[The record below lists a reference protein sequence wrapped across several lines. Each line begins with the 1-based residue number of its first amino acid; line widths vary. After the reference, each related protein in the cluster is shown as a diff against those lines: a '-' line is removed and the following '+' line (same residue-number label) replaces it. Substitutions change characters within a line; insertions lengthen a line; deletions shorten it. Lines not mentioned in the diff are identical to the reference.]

1 MTGKFINMF
10 QWLHENLST
19 LLDFPVPDDLTEYIL
34 SIENERDLDEYLRT
48 LLDYDNP
55 KHKQFVSDLKKRKA
69 SKELVGYKKSNSN
82 EEAISK
88 PVEKKKGKIKLRDS
102 SMDVVKPEKVEKKKT
117 KFVNLYAEDGRDRS
131 ILLKGRNKCDCEAK
145 QHSLINN
152 CLNCGRIVCN
162 QEGAGPC
169 FFCGELVCSPE
180 QQQILAGNSRHADTL
195 YNQLMDKKPKG
206 YEESVKQRN
215 RLLEFDRNSSQR
227 TKVIDD
233 ENDYYQSNSVW
244 LSKAEKERL
253 KKREDEI
260 QAQKHKSRL
269 DRKVNLD
276 FAGREIVDADNVIDE
291 AEIDQ
296 FIQSS
301 NEFPICD
308 THRTME
314 FQRPTYVELNLW
326 PSEGKKIVQNAK
338 TRIQDKEYLEMS
350 DEGYCLSMHQPY
362 ASLLVAGIKIHE
374 GRTWYSS
381 HRGRL
386 WIAAASKVPSVE
398 EISSLEQQYRILR
411 NENISFPES
420 YPTGCLLGCVTVQD
434 VLSQEEYRTIYP
446 DGESDCPY
454 VFVCEDFHQLPIK
467 FPMQGKH
474 KIYKLDTKIHRAAMK
489 LLERVMKMKLN
500 VEE

>member
-1 MTGKFINMF
+1 MF

-55 KHKQFVSDLKKRKA
+55 KHKQFISDLKKRKA
-69 SKELVGYKKSNSN
+69 SKELIGYKKSTSN
-82 EEAISK
+82 EESNLK
-88 PVEKKKGKIKLRDS
+88 PANEKKKGKIKLRDS
-102 SMDVVKPEKVEKKKT
+102 SMDVVKPEKVEKKKI

-131 ILLKGRNKCDCEAK
+131 ILLKGRYKCDCEGK

-180 QQQILAGNSRHADTL
+180 QQQILAGNSRHADNL

-215 RLLEFDRNSSQR
+215 RLLEFDRNSAQR

-233 ENDYYQSNSVW
+233 ESDYYQSNSVW
-244 LSKAEKERL
+244 LSKTEKERL

-269 DRKVNLD
+269 DRKVTLD
-276 FAGREIVDADNVIDE
+276 FAGREIVDEDTHIE
-291 AEIDQ
+291 ETEIDD
-296 FIQSS
+296 FMDNNEFSSS
-301 NEFPICD
+301 N
-308 THRTME
+308 TYRTME
-314 FQRPTYVELNLW
+314 FERPTYVELNLW
-326 PSEGKKIVQNAK
+326 PREVKKTTVNDK
-338 TRIQDKEYLEMS
+338 SRIQDKEYLEMS

-362 ASLLVAGIKIHE
+362 ASLLVEGIKIHE

-386 WIAAASKVPSVE
+386 WIAAASKVPSSE
-398 EISSLEQQYRILR
+398 EISSLEQQYRILK
-411 NENISFPES
+411 NENITFPES
-420 YPTGCLLGCVTVQD
+420 YPTGCLLGCVTVTD
-434 VLSQEEYRTIYP
+434 VLSQEEYRKIYP
-446 DGESDCPY
+446 EGESDCPY
-454 VFVCEDFHQLPIK
+454 VFICEDFYQLPIK

-474 KIYKLDTKIHRAAMK
+474 KIYKLDSKIHRAAVK
-489 LLERVMKMKLN
+489 LLERVMKIRSN
-500 VEE
+500 VKNNV